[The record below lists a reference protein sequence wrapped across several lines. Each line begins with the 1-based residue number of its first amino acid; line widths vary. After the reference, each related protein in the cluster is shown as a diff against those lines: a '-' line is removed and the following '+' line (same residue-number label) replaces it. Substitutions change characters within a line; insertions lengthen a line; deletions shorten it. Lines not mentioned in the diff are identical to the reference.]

1 MPEWKDEVRKL
12 AQQMEKAPQILP
24 EEIPDLE
31 IYMDQLTTY
40 LDKRL
45 GFYNREG
52 ESPFVTRSMV
62 NNYSKAK
69 LLPPPAAKR
78 YSRVHVM
85 LLSLVCQL
93 KRIFTIQDLGRLLAP
108 VTGEEETGSLYR
120 LFLTA
125 QRESFAETPAMAE
138 ALLARLGETDEPA
151 RAKAALVTQLAVR
164 AQRDLLLAE
173 RVLDTLRPLE
183 EEKPGKD
190 KKKKGKT

>member
-1 MPEWKDEVRKL
+1 
-12 AQQMEKAPQILP
+12 
-24 EEIPDLE
+24 
-31 IYMDQLTTY
+31 
-40 LDKRL
+40 
-45 GFYNREG
+45 
-52 ESPFVTRSMV
+52 MV

-173 RVLDTLRPLE
+173 RVLDTLRPPE